1 MQAHFLTDQL
11 ILTRFACF
19 YSIIFWFVGTVSEFF
34 FRDLGKKRRSVNRVR
49 IGSDC
54 VYLRPHYIP
63 ELWFD
68 FELTSVL
75 ALL

>member
-34 FRDLGKKRRSVNRVR
+34 FRDLGKKGGV
-49 IGSDC
+49 
-54 VYLRPHYIP
+54 
-63 ELWFD
+63 
-68 FELTSVL
+68 LTGLEQGVTAFTLDPTTFLNYGLTLS
-75 ALL
+75 